1 MSYIIAKEITITPNK
16 IVFVGHSN
24 NVFPQYDSC
33 WEVPFDW
40 QHLRWLVNDL
50 VGRTIQPTQLWWKT
64 KADYFA
70 NKYDY
75 NDVCRNDEIAEDAM
89 KLLVE
94 LYNLRITEKYQ
105 YYVANDPQYQIP
117 LLTFPHKTN
126 DAN

>member
-1 MSYIIAKEITITPNK
+1 MSYTIAKEITITPNK

-24 NVFPQYDSC
+24 NVFPKYDSS

-70 NKYDY
+70 KKYDY

-94 LYNLRITEKYQ
+94 LYNLRLTEKYQ
-105 YYVANDPQYQIP
+105 YYVQNDTQYQIP
-117 LLTFPHKTN
+117 LLTFPNKTN
-126 DAN
+126 DTN